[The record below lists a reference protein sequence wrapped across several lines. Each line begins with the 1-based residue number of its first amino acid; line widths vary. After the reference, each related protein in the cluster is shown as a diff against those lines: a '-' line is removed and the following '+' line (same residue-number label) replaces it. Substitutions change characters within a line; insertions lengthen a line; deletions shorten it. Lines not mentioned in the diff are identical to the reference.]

1 MMKPFRSQDPQGS
14 EGATSSPVNL
24 TPLIDVSLVL
34 VVILL
39 LATPLAFES
48 SIAVKRSRTTGQQ
61 AQSEGNDLRI
71 ELHLLDENRVRVNRD
86 EIAVADLGAKL
97 GPMIAESP
105 TVPVILRCEES
116 VSHGTFVVV
125 LDETKAAGANRIAV
139 MGRSR

>member
-1 MMKPFRSQDPQGS
+1 MMKPFRSQDPHGS
-14 EGATSSPVNL
+14 EGGTSSPVNL

-48 SIAVKRSRTTGQQ
+48 SIAVKGSKTTGQS
-61 AQSEGNDLRI
+61 AKSEGDDPRI
-71 ELHLLDENRVRVNRD
+71 ELHLVDEEHVRVNRE
-86 EIAVADLGAKL
+86 EIAVADLGATL
-97 GPMIAESP
+97 GPLLKKSP
-105 TVPVILRCEES
+105 AVPVILRCEND
-116 VSHGTFVVV
+116 VTHGTFVVV